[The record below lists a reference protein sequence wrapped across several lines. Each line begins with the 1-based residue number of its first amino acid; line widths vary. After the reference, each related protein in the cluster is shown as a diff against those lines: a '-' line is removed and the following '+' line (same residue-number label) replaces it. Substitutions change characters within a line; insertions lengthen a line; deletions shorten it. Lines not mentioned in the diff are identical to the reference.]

1 MARLH
6 TQCRDCKFFFDYE
19 ISYDPWNVTKCPACG
34 HSWIPPIIHAPSTTT
49 DRAIA
54 WLYKVAETLKEKGR
68 KYGNSID
75 DPVRIFSK
83 ADKADGLAVR
93 IDDKLARIKAS
104 EPDDTEDAEAD
115 LVGYIAL
122 RRGLRDS

>member
-1 MARLH
+1 MARHWRCERCLL
-6 TQCRDCKFFFDYE
+6 FFDKPE
-19 ISYDPWNVTKCPACG
+19 WLTRVECPSCG
-34 HSWIPPIIHAPSTTT
+34 KINERMDVGTTTT

-75 DPVRIFSK
+75 EPVRIFSK

-122 RRGLRDS
+122 RRGFRES

>member
-1 MARLH
+1 MGARFR
-6 TQCRDCKFFFDYE
+6 CRDCEGFFE
-19 ISYDPWNVTKCPACG
+19 IRGTLPEVLKCPWCG
-34 HSWIPPIIHAPSTTT
+34 HQWTLGTTSHDETTT

-75 DPVRIFSK
+75 EPVRIFSK

-122 RRGLRDS
+122 RRGFRES